1 MSEAKKR
8 ARTAANGHEPE
19 NLQHEAS
26 GPLGIIRHSDESG
39 KSTAAQRAVE
49 SLSRRLKGE
58 PGDIGKLTG
67 KEFQPDQPF
76 YALGVAAQRFGSERN
91 PETIK
96 ALWQA
101 VKSDFADDPAALEI
115 LREVEFAAG
124 LVDIPPEFGG
134 PKPPL
139 SLPTL
144 ADLQGVIAQTRYLWN
159 GYIMAG
165 GITLIGAAPGAGK
178 TCFHADLH
186 RRWWHGL
193 TWPDSSPI
201 EATEEERRRPVLYLM
216 SDRRPTQISE
226 TYAAMNVPADSVIL
240 LADPGKPAVPM
251 LLDDPGVFEMIEQAV
266 EQYRPAWICIDTLT
280 SALGGIDSM
289 DPKRVNGPFGRL
301 LDIAV
306 SFDIPVIALA
316 HLSASG
322 HVHGRQAE
330 KYSEHFL
337 TLTLSDPSDARSP
350 RNLKVKRSR
359 RIENTND
366 LGVHFSQAGWEYGP
380 AHEEVEPGAKSPRGS
395 KGEMDSA
402 AVALILDKAGKTGA
416 TQKELADALA
426 GASRD
431 HDAAKKAAQ
440 RALDRLRENGSAVN
454 AGGRWYKAGNQPHDV
469 SSGSSAQ
476 PF

>member
-8 ARTAANGHEPE
+8 ARAAANGHEPE
-19 NLQHEAS
+19 NLQEAS
-26 GPLGIIRHSDESG
+26 GPIGIIRHSNETG
-39 KSTAAQRAVE
+39 KSTAAQRAAE

-67 KEFQPDQPF
+67 KEFQPGEPL
-76 YALGVAAQRFGSERN
+76 YPLGVAAQRFGSERN
-91 PETIK
+91 PEKIK

-101 VKSDFADDPAALEI
+101 VIDEFSDDPAALKI
-115 LREVEFAAG
+115 LREVDSAAG
-124 LVDIPPEFGG
+124 LVDLPPEFGG

-193 TWPDSSPI
+193 TWPDGTPI

-226 TYAAMNVPADSVIL
+226 TYAAMDVPADSVIL
-240 LADPGKPAVPM
+240 LAEPDKPAVPT
-251 LLDDPGVFEMIEQAV
+251 LLDDAGAFDMIERAV
-266 EQYRPAWICIDTLT
+266 EQYRPSWICIDTLT

-289 DPKRVNGPFGRL
+289 DPKKLNGPLGRL

-306 SFDIPVIALA
+306 SFDIPIIALA

-322 HVHGRQAE
+322 HVHGRQVE

-359 RIENTND
+359 RIEKTDD

-380 AHEEVEPGAKSPRGS
+380 PHEEAETGAKSPRGS

-402 AVALILDKAGKTGA
+402 AVALILDRAGKAGA

-426 GASRD
+426 GSDRD
-431 HDAAKKAAQ
+431 SEAAKKAAQ
-440 RALDRLRENGSAVN
+440 RALERLRDSESAVN
-454 AGGRWYKAGNQPHDV
+454 VRGRWYKAGNQPHDV
-469 SSGSSAQ
+469 SSESASQ